1 MLPAPWETSFNDGFC
16 SFKVDGFC
24 YGDPESDNRI
34 VREPTHSPP
43 FAAAFEIGIGDAGGQ
58 QQSRCVREG
67 ALPEEAY
74 YGAWFYLPTKATDA
88 TDNWNLFHF
97 QGAPLGER
105 LKGLWDVSL
114 AEGSDAG
121 LVAVVYDRFNA
132 STKPAVYRSTEPIPL
147 GRWFQL
153 EFLFK
158 RASDATGAVALFQ
171 DGAEVIRVEQIP
183 TDDTP
188 FGQWYVGN
196 WAAALSPSNYTLY
209 VDDVTVR
216 LSN

>member
-1 MLPAPWETSFNDGFC
+1 VPWETSFNDGFC
-16 SFKVDGFC
+16 AFKVDGFC
-24 YGDPESDNRI
+24 YGDPQSENRI

-43 FAAAFEIGIGDAGGQ
+43 FAAAFEIGIGTDAPPIPQ
-58 QQSRCVREG
+58 QNRCVREG
-67 ALPEEAY
+67 VLPEEAY

-97 QGAPLGER
+97 QGGQPGGR
-105 LKGLWDVSL
+105 LDGLWDVSL
-114 AEGSDAG
+114 AEGARG
-121 LVAVVYDRFNA
+121 ALVAIVYDRFNE
-132 STKPAVYRSTEPIPL
+132 SHGVYRSTKAIPF

-153 EFLFK
+153 EFLLK
-158 RASDATGAVALFQ
+158 RAGDATGAVALFQ
-171 DGAEVIRVEQIP
+171 DGAEVIRVDEIA

-196 WAAALSPSNYTLY
+196 WAQALTPSNYTLY

-216 LSN
+216 LSK